1 LTFDHDPRRV
11 RLYVK
16 TGSFIVVGLVIFVLG
31 MFLITPVASW
41 LVKTLGWVIM
51 ISGAVIFATGIGAAL
66 RSRR

>member
-1 LTFDHDPRRV
+1 MTFDRDTRRV

-16 TGSFIVVGLVIFVLG
+16 TGSSIVVGLVIFVLG

-41 LVKTLGWVIM
+41 LLNILGWVAM